1 MNLNSINYETNHFGN
16 DWGLYVDIENLNPIL
31 PNNDDMFKK
40 YNIKPTKKFSYYN
53 FITSNDDIT
62 SNDYINYNEENDS
75 LPKDINLDN
84 NTLVNKI
91 ITNISSTI
99 ITGAITYLIL
109 FVI

>member
-40 YNIKPTKKFSYYN
+40 YNKSPEKLSYYS
-53 FITSNDDIT
+53 FITSNDDID
-62 SNDYINYNEENDS
+62 SNHSIDS
-75 LPKDINLDN
+75 LTKDINLDN
-84 NTLVNKI
+84 NTLVNKLI
-91 ITNISSTI
+91 VNISSTI

>member
-16 DWGLYVDIENLNPIL
+16 DWGLYVDIEKLNPIL
-31 PNNDDMFKK
+31 PNNDNMFKK
-40 YNIKPTKKFSYYN
+40 YNILPEKFSYYN
-53 FITSNDDIT
+53 FIT
-62 SNDYINYNEENDS
+62 YNYNMDS
-75 LPKDINLDN
+75 NESIDSITKDINLNN